1 MFSTLRHSNSAD
13 EPYILEPAFPPFD
26 PKRKL
31 VRSACKS
38 CRSSKLKCTGE
49 ENGCQ
54 RCLAKNIDCVYP
66 VNTGSHARKQSTE
79 VRKAAA
85 QSKKNGGTTEPK
97 DTRGA
102 RSRRN
107 SPDKTQD
114 YNFSDMIVDF
124 DETQSFDVNLEPSRS
139 SSISEDVFSFQTG
152 RTPRS
157 TDLPDD
163 FPTKPFYGSL
173 YDLDLMS
180 PMSPALGT
188 AFHGTGSEFPDSET
202 RHPSID
208 DFANITDFGTA
219 PFEEY
224 SISSNS
230 ETTCSCT
237 KQAATIYE
245 SVEVHLVWGPR
256 ETGDANVSEK
266 ILQHQ
271 KKALAQCEKILRCPQ
286 CISRSEVVM
295 LVASTCERIMGSLEN
310 MFAEPSEGDNFGWI
324 GTSSGGLDPHQGS
337 TAGTDLTNGIVEEDR
352 VLFEQIDS
360 GNIGAGSDLDG
371 RRRVRIGRW
380 QLDDEDELHVLQSL
394 LAARMTKLD
403 RLIGQLEAAIK
414 GNYWPAHK
422 GLIRSLRQR
431 FARASVFNKIVES
444 R

>member
-31 VRSACKS
+31 
-38 CRSSKLKCTGE
+38 LKCTGE

-66 VNTGSHARKQSTE
+66 VNSGSHARKQSTE
-79 VRKAAA
+79 LRKAAA
-85 QSKKNGGTTEPK
+85 QSKKNGGTTERK
-97 DTRGA
+97 DTSERRG
-102 RSRRN
+102 RRN

-124 DETQSFDVNLEPSRS
+124 DETQPFDINLEPSCS
-139 SSISEDVFSFQTG
+139 SSVSEDVFSFQTG

-173 YDLDLMS
+173 YDLDLLS
-180 PMSPALGT
+180 PMSPAVGT
-188 AFHGTGSEFPDSET
+188 TFHGTGSEFPNSET

-208 DFANITDFGTA
+208 DFANLTDFGTA
-219 PFEEY
+219 PFEDY
-224 SISSNS
+224 SMSSNS
-230 ETTCSCT
+230 EATCSCT

-271 KKALAQCEKILRCPQ
+271 KKALAQCEKILRCPR
-286 CISRSEVVM
+286 CIGRSEVIM

-310 MFAEPSEGDNFGWI
+310 MFAEPSEAGDNLGWMQ
-324 GTSSGGLDPHQGS
+324 TSSGGFDGNQCS
-337 TAGTDLTNGIVEEDR
+337 TTDTDLTNGLGDEESA
-352 VLFEQIDS
+352 LFKQTDMAS
-360 GNIGAGSDLDG
+360 IGASGDTDG
-371 RRRVRIGRW
+371 RRGLRIGRW

-403 RLIGQLEAAIK
+403 KLIGQLETAIK